1 MAAMERSRQ
10 RSLFARL
17 ALVLLAVLF
26 VAGVALSDR
35 LLRHARLD
43 LTEEGAYTLAE
54 DSRRVVSEIDEP
66 IVLRF
71 YFSSRISRE
80 IPQVGVYAR
89 HVRDLLEE
97 FAAVSDGRIELQV
110 FDPEPFTDAED
121 RADSFGLQGLPVDR
135 TGERVFFGLAG
146 TNSIDDVELIPFFDE
161 TRERDL
167 EYDIARIVH
176 SLANPERP
184 AVGLITGLP
193 IAGSP
198 MSQSGRG
205 QNDAWA
211 IYNLLLASVDVRQ
224 IISTATSVPE
234 GVGVVVLV
242 HPKRLTDETLYALDQ
257 FVLRGGKLLVFVD
270 PHSEGEAQHPDIRRR
285 GMPPEGFASN
295 LERLFEAWGIELA
308 PGELAGD
315 SGFGRRV
322 QVPDRSRTRLMAVDY
337 PLWLGID
344 RKGISRADSVSAELS
359 LLNIASPGHFRT
371 TGEVAGVEVTPLVTT
386 SDDGGTV
393 PVSLVQGPIDPLAIV
408 HAFEPAEKPLV
419 LAARLTGEAATAF
432 PDGPPEPEAPEE
444 DDRAADSAKDG
455 GDKEEDEEERAAWE
469 ALKAAHLERSSA
481 PMDVIAV
488 ADVDMLA
495 DPMWMVEGA
504 MGDGRI
510 GQVLSDNAAFFLNAV
525 ENMTGRDDLV
535 SLRSRGSFQRP
546 FTLVEDIRRE
556 AESKHRAK
564 EKELLDRLEEALRR
578 LNELERDPSAEQQ
591 VVLTTAQTGSLKTL
605 RADVVRL
612 RRELR
617 DVQHRL
623 RQDVEALTSQLEV
636 VNIALVPALVALF
649 AIVLA
654 YARRAR
660 RRRAQEGGRGA

>member
-1 MAAMERSRQ
+1 MAAMERARQ

-26 VAGVALSDR
+26 VAGVTLSDR

-43 LTEEGAYTLAE
+43 LTEEGAFTLAE
-54 DSRRVVSEIDEP
+54 DSRRVAQSIDESV
-66 IVLRF
+66 VLRF
-71 YFSSRISRE
+71 YFSSRIARE

-97 FAAVSDGRIELQV
+97 FAALSDGKIELQV

-146 TNSIDDVELIPFFDE
+146 TNSTDDVELIPFFDE
-161 TRERDL
+161 ARERDL

-205 QNDAWA
+205 QNDAWT

-224 IISTATSVPE
+224 IIGTATSVPE
-234 GVGVVVLV
+234 GIDVAVLV

-270 PHSEGEAQHPDIRRR
+270 PHSEGEAQNPEIVRR
-285 GMPPEGFASN
+285 GMPPGGFSSN
-295 LERLFEAWGIELA
+295 LGRLFEAWGIEMPA
-308 PGELAGD
+308 GELAGD
-315 SGFGRRV
+315 AALGRRV

-344 RKGISRADSVSAELS
+344 KTGISRADTISAELS
-359 LLNIASPGHFRT
+359 LLNIASPGHIRMLDS
-371 TGEVAGVEVTPLVTT
+371 AGATVTALVTT
-386 SDDGGTV
+386 SKDGGTV
-393 PVSLVQGPIDPLAIV
+393 PVSLVQGRIDPLAVV
-408 HAFEPAEKPLV
+408 HAFKPAGKPLV
-419 LAARLTGEAATAF
+419 LAARLSGEVDSAF
-432 PDGPPEPEAPEE
+432 PEGPPEPKKP
-444 DDRAADSAKDG
+444 DDGEKAAESETAG
-455 GDKEEDEEERAAWE
+455 EDEEAKAARE
-469 ALKAAHLERSSA
+469 ALKAAHLARSTA

-495 DPMWMVEGA
+495 DPMWMIENA
-504 MGDGRI
+504 LDGGRT
-510 GQVLSDNAAFFLNAV
+510 GQAVADNAAFFLNAV

-546 FTLVEDIRRE
+546 FTLVEDLRRE
-556 AESKHRAK
+556 AEGRHRAK
-564 EKELLDRLEEALRR
+564 EKELLDRLDEALRR
-578 LNELERDPSAEQQ
+578 LSRLERDPSAEEQ
-591 VVLTTAQTGSLKTL
+591 VVLTPAQTESLKGL
-605 RADVVRL
+605 RADVIRL

-623 RQDVEALTSQLEV
+623 RRDVEALTSWLEL
-636 VNIALVPALVALF
+636 VNIALVPALVAVF
-649 AIVLA
+649 AVAVA

-660 RRRAQEGGRGA
+660 RRPVQEG

>member
-10 RSLFARL
+10 RGLFARL

-26 VAGVALSDR
+26 LAGVTLSDR

-43 LTEEGAYTLAE
+43 LTEEGAFTLAE
-54 DSRRVVSEIDEP
+54 DSRRVASSIDEP

-71 YFSSRISRE
+71 YFSSRIARE
-80 IPQVGVYAR
+80 IPQVGAYAR

-97 FAAVSDGRIELQV
+97 FAAISDGKIELQV

-121 RADSFGLQGLPVDR
+121 RADAFGLQGLPVDR

-146 TNSIDDVELIPFFDE
+146 TNSTDDVELIPFFDE
-161 TRERDL
+161 ARERDL

-198 MSQSGRG
+198 MSQTGRG
-205 QNDAWA
+205 QNDAWT

-224 IISTATSVPE
+224 IISTATSVSE
-234 GVGVVVLV
+234 EIDVVVLV
-242 HPKRLTDETLYALDQ
+242 HPKQLTDETLYALDQ

-270 PHSEGEAQHPDIRRR
+270 PHSEGEAQHPDNLRR
-285 GMPPEGFASN
+285 GMPPGGFASN
-295 LERLFEAWGIELA
+295 LGRLFEAWGIEVPA
-308 PGELAGD
+308 GELAGD
-315 SGFGRRV
+315 AGLARRV

-344 RKGISRADSVSAELS
+344 RRGISRVDSVSAELS
-359 LLNIASPGHFRT
+359 LLNIASPGHIRLL
-371 TGEVAGVEVTPLVTT
+371 ESAGATVTPLVTT
-386 SDDGGTV
+386 SKDGGTV
-393 PVSLVQGPIDPLAIV
+393 PVSLLQGPVDPLAV
-408 HAFEPAEKPLV
+408 LHAFKPAEEPLV
-419 LAARLTGEAATAF
+419 LAARLSGEVESAF
-432 PDGPPEPEAPEE
+432 PDGPPEPK
-444 DDRAADSAKDG
+444 AKDG
-455 GDKEEDEEERAAWE
+455 EEQAADGEKAQPDEEARAAWE
-469 ALKAAHLERSSA
+469 ALKASHLARSAA

-488 ADVDMLA
+488 ADVDLLA
-495 DPMWMVEGA
+495 DPMWMVEGT
-504 MGDGRI
+504 MGDGRT
-510 GQVLSDNAAFFLNAV
+510 GQAVADNAAFFLNAV

-535 SLRSRGSFQRP
+535 ALRSRGSFQRP
-546 FTLVEDIRRE
+546 FTLVEDIRRQ

-578 LNELERDPSAEQQ
+578 LNQLERDPSAEGQ

-605 RADVVRL
+605 RADVIRL

-623 RQDVEALTSQLEV
+623 RRDVEALTSWLEL
-636 VNIALVPALVALF
+636 VNIALVPALVAVF
-649 AIVLA
+649 AVAVA

-660 RRRAQEGGRGA
+660 RRSVQEGPRLP

>member
-10 RSLFARL
+10 RGLFARL
-17 ALVLLAVLF
+17 ALVLLAILF
-26 VAGVALSDR
+26 LAGVTLTDR

-43 LTEEGAYTLAE
+43 LTEEGAFTLAE
-54 DSRRVVSEIDEP
+54 DSKRVASSIDEP

-71 YFSSRISRE
+71 YFSSRIARE

-97 FAAVSDGRIELQV
+97 FAAISDGKIELQV

-121 RADSFGLQGLPVDR
+121 RADAFGLQGLPVDR

-146 TNSIDDVELIPFFDE
+146 TNSTDDVELIPFFDE
-161 TRERDL
+161 ARERDL

-205 QNDAWA
+205 QNDAWT
-211 IYNLLLASVDVRQ
+211 IYNLLLAAVDVRQ

-234 GVGVVVLV
+234 GIDVVVLV
-242 HPKRLTDETLYALDQ
+242 HPKHLTNETLYALDQ

-270 PHSEGEAQHPDIRRR
+270 PHSEGEAQNVRDPRR
-285 GMPPEGFASN
+285 GRPPAGFASN
-295 LERLFEAWGIELA
+295 LGRLFEAWGIEMPA
-308 PGELAGD
+308 GELAGD
-315 SGFGRRV
+315 SSLARRV
-322 QVPDRSRTRLMAVDY
+322 QVPDRSQTRLMAVDY

-344 RKGISRADSVSAELS
+344 RRGISRADSISADLS
-359 LLNIASPGHFRT
+359 LLNIASPGHFRLLDS
-371 TGEVAGVEVTPLVTT
+371 AGASVTPLVTT
-386 SDDGGTV
+386 SKDGGTV
-393 PVSLVQGPIDPLAIV
+393 PVSLLQGPVDPLAV
-408 HAFEPAEKPLV
+408 LHAFKPAEEPLV
-419 LAARLTGEAATAF
+419 LAARLSGEVESAF
-432 PDGPPEPEAPEE
+432 PDGPPEPK
-444 DDRAADSAKDG
+444 AKDDG
-455 GDKEEDEEERAAWE
+455 EQAAEGEEPEVDEEARAAWE
-469 ALKAAHLERSSA
+469 ALKAAHLARSAA

-495 DPMWMVEGA
+495 DPMWMVA
-504 MGDGRI
+504 SALDGGRT
-510 GQVLSDNAAFFLNAV
+510 GKAVADNAAFFLNAV

-546 FTLVEDIRRE
+546 FTLVDDIRRE

-564 EKELLDRLEEALRR
+564 EKELLDRLEEALQR
-578 LNELERDPSAEQQ
+578 LNRLERDPSSEEQ
-591 VVLTTAQTGSLKTL
+591 VVLTTAQTSSLKTL
-605 RADVVRL
+605 RADVIRL

-623 RQDVEALTSQLEV
+623 RRDVEALTSRLEL
-636 VNIALVPALVALF
+636 VNIALVPALVAIF
-649 AIVLA
+649 AVVVA

-660 RRRAQEGGRGA
+660 RRTAQGG

>member
-1 MAAMERSRQ
+1 MAAMERHRQ

-26 VAGVALSDR
+26 VAGVSLSDR

-43 LTEEGAYTLAE
+43 LTEEGAFTLAE
-54 DSRRVVSEIDEP
+54 DSKRVVREIDEP

-71 YFSSRISRE
+71 YFSSRIARE
-80 IPQVGVYAR
+80 VPQVGVYAR

-97 FAAVSDGRIELQV
+97 FAALSDGKIELRI

-146 TNSIDDVELIPFFDE
+146 TNSTDDVELVPFFDE
-161 TRERDL
+161 ARERDL

-234 GVGVVVLV
+234 GVDVVVLV

-270 PHSEGEAQHPDIRRR
+270 PHSEGEAQHPENRRR
-285 GMPPEGFASN
+285 GMPPGGLASN
-295 LERLFEAWGIELA
+295 LERLFAAWGIEVP
-308 PGELAGD
+308 PGKLAGD
-315 SGFGRRV
+315 SALGRRV

-344 RKGISRADSVSAELS
+344 KRGILPGDSISADLT
-359 LLNIASPGHFRT
+359 LLNFASPGHILVT
-371 TGEVAGVEVTPLVTT
+371 ESGGAAVTPLVTT
-386 SDDGGTV
+386 SKGGGTV
-393 PVSLVQGPIDPLAIV
+393 PVSLVQGPIDPLAVV
-408 HAFEPAEKPLV
+408 HAFEPAEQPLV
-419 LAARLTGEAATAF
+419 LAARLTGEVDTAF
-432 PDGPPEPEAPEE
+432 PDGPPEPEAPDEG
-444 DDRAADSAKDG
+444 DKAADSETESG
-455 GDKEEDEEERAAWE
+455 DEEEKAAWE
-469 ALKAAHLERSSA
+469 ALKAAHLARSSA
-481 PMDVIAV
+481 PMDVVAV

-495 DPMWMVEGA
+495 DPMWMVEGT
-504 MGDGRI
+504 MGDGRV
-510 GQVLSDNAAFFLNAV
+510 GQAVADNAAFFLNAV

-564 EKELLDRLEEALRR
+564 ERELLDRLEEALGR
-578 LNELERDPSAEQQ
+578 LNRLERDPAAEDQ
-591 VVLTTAQTGSLKTL
+591 VVLTTAQTDSLKTL

-623 RQDVEALTSQLEV
+623 RRDVEALTSWLEL

-649 AIVLA
+649 ALVVA
-654 YARRAR
+654 YVRRV
-660 RRRAQEGGRGA
+660 RRRAVQEGGRAA

>member
-10 RSLFARL
+10 RGLFARL
-17 ALVLLAVLF
+17 ALVLLAILF
-26 VAGVALSDR
+26 LAGVTLTDR

-43 LTEEGAYTLAE
+43 LTEEGAFTLAE
-54 DSRRVVSEIDEP
+54 DSKRVASSIDEP

-71 YFSSRISRE
+71 YFSSRIARE

-97 FAAVSDGRIELQV
+97 FAAISDGKIELQV

-121 RADSFGLQGLPVDR
+121 RADAFGLQGLPVDR

-146 TNSIDDVELIPFFDE
+146 TNSTDDVELIPFFDE
-161 TRERDL
+161 ARERDL

-205 QNDAWA
+205 QNDAWT
-211 IYNLLLASVDVRQ
+211 IYNLLLAAVDVRQ

-234 GVGVVVLV
+234 GIDVVVLV
-242 HPKRLTDETLYALDQ
+242 HPKHLTDETLYALDQ

-270 PHSEGEAQHPDIRRR
+270 PHSEGEAQNVRDPRR
-285 GMPPEGFASN
+285 GRPPAGFASN
-295 LERLFEAWGIELA
+295 LGRLFEAWGIEMPA
-308 PGELAGD
+308 GELAGD
-315 SGFGRRV
+315 SSLARRV
-322 QVPDRSRTRLMAVDY
+322 QVPDRSQTRLMAVDY

-344 RKGISRADSVSAELS
+344 RRGISRADSISADLS
-359 LLNIASPGHFRT
+359 LLNIASPGHFRLLDS
-371 TGEVAGVEVTPLVTT
+371 AGASVTPLVTT
-386 SDDGGTV
+386 SKDGGTV
-393 PVSLVQGPIDPLAIV
+393 PVSLLQGPVDPLAV
-408 HAFEPAEKPLV
+408 LHAFKPAEEPLV
-419 LAARLTGEAATAF
+419 LAARLSGEVESAF
-432 PDGPPEPEAPEE
+432 PDGPPEPK
-444 DDRAADSAKDG
+444 AKDDG
-455 GDKEEDEEERAAWE
+455 EQAAEGEEPEVDEEARAAWE
-469 ALKAAHLERSSA
+469 ALKAAHLARSAA

-495 DPMWMVEGA
+495 DPMWMVA
-504 MGDGRI
+504 SALDGGRT
-510 GQVLSDNAAFFLNAV
+510 GQAVADNAAFFLNAV

-546 FTLVEDIRRE
+546 FTLVDDIRRE

-564 EKELLDRLEEALRR
+564 EKELLDRLEEALQR
-578 LNELERDPSAEQQ
+578 LNRLERDPSSEEQ
-591 VVLTTAQTGSLKTL
+591 VVLTTAQTSSLKTL
-605 RADVVRL
+605 RADVIRL

-623 RQDVEALTSQLEV
+623 RRDVEALTSRLEL
-636 VNIALVPALVALF
+636 VNIALVPALVAIF
-649 AIVLA
+649 AVVVA

-660 RRRAQEGGRGA
+660 RRTAQGG

>member
-10 RSLFARL
+10 RGLFARL
-17 ALVLLAVLF
+17 ALVLLAILF
-26 VAGVALSDR
+26 LAGVTLTDR

-43 LTEEGAYTLAE
+43 LTEEGAFTLAE
-54 DSRRVVSEIDEP
+54 DSKRVAQSIDEP
-66 IVLRF
+66 VVLRF
-71 YFSSRISRE
+71 YFSSRIARE

-97 FAAVSDGRIELQV
+97 FATISDGKIELQV

-121 RADSFGLQGLPVDR
+121 RADAFGLQGLPVDR

-146 TNSIDDVELIPFFDE
+146 TNSTDDVELIPFFDE
-161 TRERDL
+161 ARERDL

-205 QNDAWA
+205 QNDAWT

-234 GVGVVVLV
+234 GIDVVVLV
-242 HPKRLTDETLYALDQ
+242 HPKQLTDETLYALDQ

-270 PHSEGEAQHPDIRRR
+270 PHSEGEAQHPQNLRR
-285 GMPPEGFASN
+285 GIPPSGFASN
-295 LERLFEAWGIELA
+295 LGRLFEAWGIEMPA
-308 PGELAGD
+308 GELAGD
-315 SGFGRRV
+315 SSLARRV

-344 RKGISRADSVSAELS
+344 RRGISRADSISADLS
-359 LLNIASPGHFRT
+359 LLNIASPGHIRLLDS
-371 TGEVAGVEVTPLVTT
+371 AGASVTPLVTT
-386 SDDGGTV
+386 SKDGGTV
-393 PVSLVQGPIDPLAIV
+393 PVSLLQGPVDPLAV
-408 HAFEPAEKPLV
+408 LHAFKPAEEPLV
-419 LAARLTGEAATAF
+419 LAARLSGEVESAF
-432 PDGPPEPEAPEE
+432 PDGPPEPK
-444 DDRAADSAKDG
+444 AKDDG
-455 GDKEEDEEERAAWE
+455 EKAGEGEEPEVDEESRAAWE
-469 ALKAAHLERSSA
+469 ALKAAHLARSAA

-495 DPMWMVEGA
+495 DPMWMVANA
-504 MGDGRI
+504 MDGGRT
-510 GQVLSDNAAFFLNAV
+510 GQAVADNAAFFLNAV

-546 FTLVEDIRRE
+546 FTLVDDIRRE

-564 EKELLDRLEEALRR
+564 EKELLDRLEEALQR
-578 LNELERDPSAEQQ
+578 LNRLERDPSSEEQ
-591 VVLTTAQTGSLKTL
+591 VVMTTAQTSSLKTL
-605 RADVVRL
+605 RADVIRL

-623 RQDVEALTSQLEV
+623 RRDVEALTSRLEL
-636 VNIALVPALVALF
+636 VNIALVPALVAIF
-649 AIVLA
+649 AVVVA

-660 RRRAQEGGRGA
+660 RRTAQGG

>member
-17 ALVLLAVLF
+17 ALVLLAVSF
-26 VAGVALSDR
+26 VAGVTLSDR

-43 LTEEGAYTLAE
+43 LTEEGAFTLAE
-54 DSRRVVSEIDEP
+54 DSKRVAQSIDEP
-66 IVLRF
+66 VVLRF
-71 YFSSRISRE
+71 YFSSRIARE

-97 FAAVSDGRIELQV
+97 FAAMSNGKIELQV

-146 TNSIDDVELIPFFDE
+146 TNSTDDVELIPFFDE
-161 TRERDL
+161 ARERDL

-205 QNDAWA
+205 QNDAWT

-234 GVGVVVLV
+234 GIDVVVLV
-242 HPKRLTDETLYALDQ
+242 HPKQLTDETLYALDQ

-270 PHSEGEAQHPDIRRR
+270 PHSEGEAQNLQDPRR
-285 GMPPEGFASN
+285 GRPPSGFASN
-295 LERLFEAWGIELA
+295 LGRLFEAWGIEVPA
-308 PGELAGD
+308 GELAGD
-315 SGFGRRV
+315 SGLGRRV
-322 QVPDRSRTRLMAVDY
+322 QVPDRSRTRLMAIDY
-337 PLWLGID
+337 PLWLGIG
-344 RKGISRADSVSAELS
+344 KAGISRADSISADLS
-359 LLNIASPGHFRT
+359 LLNIASPGHIR
-371 TGEVAGVEVTPLVTT
+371 VLDSAGAAVTPLVTT
-386 SDDGGTV
+386 SKNGGTV
-393 PVSLVQGPIDPLAIV
+393 PVSLVQGPIDPLAVV
-408 HAFEPAEKPLV
+408 HAFKPAEKPLV
-419 LAARLTGEAATAF
+419 LAARLSGEVDSAF
-432 PDGPPEPEAPEE
+432 PEGPPEPKAK
-444 DDRAADSAKDG
+444 DDGKQAADGEKP
-455 GDKEEDEEERAAWE
+455 EIDEEAKAARE
-469 ALKAAHLERSSA
+469 ALKAAHLARSTA

-495 DPMWMVEGA
+495 DPMWMIETA
-504 MGDGRI
+504 LDGGRT
-510 GQVLSDNAAFFLNAV
+510 GQAVADNAAFFLNAV

-556 AESKHRAK
+556 AESKHRKK
-564 EKELLDRLEEALRR
+564 EKELLDRLEEALKR
-578 LNELERDPSAEQQ
+578 LNQLESDPSAEGQ

-605 RADVVRL
+605 RADVIRL

-623 RQDVEALTSQLEV
+623 RSDVEALTSWLEL

-649 AIVLA
+649 AVAVA

-660 RRRAQEGGRGA
+660 RRPVQEG

>member
-10 RSLFARL
+10 RGLFARL

-26 VAGVALSDR
+26 LAGVTLSDR

-43 LTEEGAYTLAE
+43 LTEEGAFTLAG
-54 DSRRVVSEIDEP
+54 DSRRVAKGIDEP
-66 IVLRF
+66 VVLHF
-71 YFSSRISRE
+71 YFSSRIARE

-97 FAAVSDGRIELQV
+97 FVAVSDGKIELQV

-121 RADSFGLQGLPVDR
+121 RADAFGLQGLPVDR

-146 TNSIDDVELIPFFDE
+146 TNSTDDVELIPFFDE

-205 QNDAWA
+205 RNDAWT

-234 GVGVVVLV
+234 GVDVVVLV
-242 HPKRLTDETLYALDQ
+242 HPKQLTDETLYALDQ

-270 PHSEGEAQHPDIRRR
+270 PHSEGEAQHPENLRR
-285 GMPPEGFASN
+285 GMPPGGFASS
-295 LERLFEAWGIELA
+295 LGRLFEAWGIEMPA
-308 PGELAGD
+308 GELAGD
-315 SGFGRRV
+315 TSLARRV
-322 QVPDRSRTRLMAVDY
+322 QAPDRSRTRLMAVDY

-344 RKGISRADSVSAELS
+344 KRGISGVDSVSAELS
-359 LLNIASPGHFRT
+359 LLNIASPGHIRLLDS
-371 TGEVAGVEVTPLVTT
+371 AGASVTPLVTT
-386 SDDGGTV
+386 SGDGGTV
-393 PVSLVQGPIDPLAIV
+393 PVSLLQGPVDPLAV
-408 HAFEPAEKPLV
+408 LHAFKPAGEPLV
-419 LAARLTGEAATAF
+419 LAARLSGEVESAF
-432 PDGPPEPEAPEE
+432 PEGPPEPKAE
-444 DDRAADSAKDG
+444 DDGEQAADGDKPEIDDEARAA
-455 GDKEEDEEERAAWE
+455 RE
-469 ALKAAHLERSSA
+469 ALKAAHLARSTA

-488 ADVDMLA
+488 ADVDMLS
-495 DPMWMVEGA
+495 DPMWMVESPL
-504 MGDGRI
+504 DGGRT
-510 GQVLSDNAAFFLNAV
+510 GQAVADNAAFFLNAV

-564 EKELLDRLEEALRR
+564 EKELLDRLEEALQR
-578 LNELERDPSAEQQ
+578 LNRLERDPAAEEQ
-591 VVLTTAQTGSLKTL
+591 VVMTTAQTDSLRSL
-605 RADVVRL
+605 RADVIRL

-623 RQDVEALTSQLEV
+623 RRDVEALTSRLEL
-636 VNIALVPALVALF
+636 VNIALVPALVAVF
-649 AIVLA
+649 AVAVA

-660 RRRAQEGGRGA
+660 RRTAQGG

>member
-10 RSLFARL
+10 RGLFARL
-17 ALVLLAVLF
+17 ALVLLAILF
-26 VAGVALSDR
+26 LAGVTLTDR

-43 LTEEGAYTLAE
+43 LTEEGAFTLAE
-54 DSRRVVSEIDEP
+54 DSKRVASSIDEP

-71 YFSSRISRE
+71 YFSSRIARE

-97 FAAVSDGRIELQV
+97 FAAISDGKIELQV

-121 RADSFGLQGLPVDR
+121 RADAFGLQGLPVDR

-146 TNSIDDVELIPFFDE
+146 TNSTDDVELIPFFDE
-161 TRERDL
+161 ARERDL

-205 QNDAWA
+205 QNDAWT
-211 IYNLLLASVDVRQ
+211 IYNLLLAAVDVRQ

-234 GVGVVVLV
+234 GIDVVVLV
-242 HPKRLTDETLYALDQ
+242 HPKHLTDETLYALDQ

-270 PHSEGEAQHPDIRRR
+270 PHSEGEAQNVQDPRR
-285 GMPPEGFASN
+285 GRPPAGFASN
-295 LERLFEAWGIELA
+295 LGRLFEAWGIEMPA
-308 PGELAGD
+308 GELAGD
-315 SGFGRRV
+315 SSLARRV
-322 QVPDRSRTRLMAVDY
+322 QVPDRSQTRLMAVDY

-344 RKGISRADSVSAELS
+344 RRGISRADSISADLS
-359 LLNIASPGHFRT
+359 LLNIASPGHIRLLDS
-371 TGEVAGVEVTPLVTT
+371 AGASVTPLVTT
-386 SDDGGTV
+386 SKDGGTV
-393 PVSLVQGPIDPLAIV
+393 PVSLLQGPVDPLAV
-408 HAFEPAEKPLV
+408 LHAFKPAEEPLV
-419 LAARLTGEAATAF
+419 LAARLSGEVESAF
-432 PDGPPEPEAPEE
+432 PDGPPEPK
-444 DDRAADSAKDG
+444 AKDDG
-455 GDKEEDEEERAAWE
+455 EQAAEGEEPEVDEEARAAWE
-469 ALKAAHLERSSA
+469 ALKAAHLARSAA

-495 DPMWMVEGA
+495 DPMWMVA
-504 MGDGRI
+504 SALDGGRT
-510 GQVLSDNAAFFLNAV
+510 GQAVADNAAFFLNAV

-546 FTLVEDIRRE
+546 FTLVDDIRRE

-564 EKELLDRLEEALRR
+564 EKELLDRLEEALQR
-578 LNELERDPSAEQQ
+578 LNRLERDPSSEEQ
-591 VVLTTAQTGSLKTL
+591 VVMTTAQTSSLKTL
-605 RADVVRL
+605 RADVIRL

-623 RQDVEALTSQLEV
+623 RRDVEALTSRLEL
-636 VNIALVPALVALF
+636 VNIALVPALVAIF
-649 AIVLA
+649 AVVVA

-660 RRRAQEGGRGA
+660 RRTAQGG

>member
-10 RSLFARL
+10 RGLFARL

-26 VAGVALSDR
+26 LAGVTLSDR

-43 LTEEGAYTLAE
+43 LTEEGAFTLAE
-54 DSRRVVSEIDEP
+54 DSRRVASSIDEP

-71 YFSSRISRE
+71 YFSSRIARE
-80 IPQVGVYAR
+80 IPQVGAYAR

-97 FAAVSDGRIELQV
+97 FAAISDGKIELQV

-121 RADSFGLQGLPVDR
+121 RADAFGLQGLPVDR

-146 TNSIDDVELIPFFDE
+146 TNSTDDVELIPFFDE
-161 TRERDL
+161 ARERDL

-198 MSQSGRG
+198 MSQTGRG
-205 QNDAWA
+205 QNDAWT

-224 IISTATSVPE
+224 IISTATSVSE
-234 GVGVVVLV
+234 EIDVVVLV

-270 PHSEGEAQHPDIRRR
+270 PHSEGEAQHPDNLRR
-285 GMPPEGFASN
+285 GMPPGGFASN
-295 LERLFEAWGIELA
+295 LGRLFEAWGIEVPA
-308 PGELAGD
+308 GELAGD
-315 SGFGRRV
+315 AGLASRV

-344 RKGISRADSVSAELS
+344 RRGISRVDSVSAELS
-359 LLNIASPGHFRT
+359 LLNIASPGHIRLL
-371 TGEVAGVEVTPLVTT
+371 ESAGATVTPLVTT
-386 SDDGGTV
+386 SKDGGTV
-393 PVSLVQGPIDPLAIV
+393 PVSLLQGPVDPLAV
-408 HAFEPAEKPLV
+408 LHAFKPAEEPLV
-419 LAARLTGEAATAF
+419 LAARLSGEVESAF
-432 PDGPPEPEAPEE
+432 PDGPPEPKAKDGEE
-444 DDRAADSAKDG
+444 RAADGEKA
-455 GDKEEDEEERAAWE
+455 EPDEEARAAWE
-469 ALKAAHLERSSA
+469 ALKASHLARSAA

-488 ADVDMLA
+488 ADVDLLA
-495 DPMWMVEGA
+495 DPMWMVEGT
-504 MGDGRI
+504 MGDGRT
-510 GQVLSDNAAFFLNAV
+510 GQAVADNAAFFLNAV

-546 FTLVEDIRRE
+546 FTLVEDIRRQ

-578 LNELERDPSAEQQ
+578 LNQLERDPSAEGQ

-605 RADVVRL
+605 RADVIRL

-623 RQDVEALTSQLEV
+623 RRDVEALTSWLEL
-636 VNIALVPALVALF
+636 VNIALVPALVAVF
-649 AIVLA
+649 AVAVA

-660 RRRAQEGGRGA
+660 RRSVQEGPRLP

>member
-10 RSLFARL
+10 RGLFARL
-17 ALVLLAVLF
+17 ALVLLAILF
-26 VAGVALSDR
+26 LAGVTLTDR

-43 LTEEGAYTLAE
+43 LTEEGAFTLAE
-54 DSRRVVSEIDEP
+54 DSKRVAQSIDEP
-66 IVLRF
+66 VVLRF
-71 YFSSRISRE
+71 YFSSRIARE

-97 FAAVSDGRIELQV
+97 FATISDGKIELQV

-121 RADSFGLQGLPVDR
+121 RADAFGLQGLPVDR
-135 TGERVFFGLAG
+135 TGERVFFGLVG
-146 TNSIDDVELIPFFDE
+146 TNSTDDVELIPFFDE
-161 TRERDL
+161 ARERDL

-205 QNDAWA
+205 QNDAWT

-224 IISTATSVPE
+224 IISTATSVPQ
-234 GVGVVVLV
+234 GIDVVVLV
-242 HPKRLTDETLYALDQ
+242 HPKQLTDETLYALDQ

-270 PHSEGEAQHPDIRRR
+270 PHSEGEAQHPQNLRR
-285 GMPPEGFASN
+285 GIPPSGFASN
-295 LERLFEAWGIELA
+295 LGRLFEAWGIEMPA
-308 PGELAGD
+308 GELAGD
-315 SGFGRRV
+315 SSLARRV

-344 RKGISRADSVSAELS
+344 RRGISRADSISADLS
-359 LLNIASPGHFRT
+359 LLNIASPGHIRLLDS
-371 TGEVAGVEVTPLVTT
+371 AGASVTPLVTT
-386 SDDGGTV
+386 SKDGGTV
-393 PVSLVQGPIDPLAIV
+393 PVSLLQGPVDPLAV
-408 HAFEPAEKPLV
+408 LHAFKPAEEPLV
-419 LAARLTGEAATAF
+419 LAARLSGEVESAF
-432 PDGPPEPEAPEE
+432 PDGPPEPK
-444 DDRAADSAKDG
+444 AKDDG
-455 GDKEEDEEERAAWE
+455 EQAAEGEKPEVDEEARAAWE
-469 ALKAAHLERSSA
+469 TLKTAHLARSAA

-495 DPMWMVEGA
+495 DPMWMVA
-504 MGDGRI
+504 SALDGGRT
-510 GQVLSDNAAFFLNAV
+510 GQAVADNAAFFLNAV

-546 FTLVEDIRRE
+546 FTLVDDIRRE

-564 EKELLDRLEEALRR
+564 EKELLDRLEEALQR
-578 LNELERDPSAEQQ
+578 LNRLERDPSSEEQ
-591 VVLTTAQTGSLKTL
+591 VVMTTAQTSSLKTL
-605 RADVVRL
+605 RADVIRL

-623 RQDVEALTSQLEV
+623 RRDVEALTSRLEL
-636 VNIALVPALVALF
+636 VNIALVPALVAIF
-649 AIVLA
+649 AVVVA

-660 RRRAQEGGRGA
+660 RRTAQGG